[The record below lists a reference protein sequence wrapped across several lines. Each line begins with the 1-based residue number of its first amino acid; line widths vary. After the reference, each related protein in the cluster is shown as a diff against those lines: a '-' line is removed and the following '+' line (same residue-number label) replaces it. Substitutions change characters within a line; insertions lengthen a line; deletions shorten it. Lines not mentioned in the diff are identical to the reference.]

1 MLTPGLSVLRSKSIL
16 SERRIFRLPEF
27 PEGYKIIQDL
37 AGKSKAKQSNPRAC
51 NEAQEEAEESKNTQR
66 NAGKNKAKQHIER
79 ESKQMQESTESTK
92 EMKEHTD
99 G

>member
-1 MLTPGLSVLRSKSIL
+1 LRSKSIL

-51 NEAQEEAEESKNTQR
+51 NEAQESKNAQR
-66 NAGKNKAKQHIER
+66 NAGKNKAKRHIER